1 MGKDIKINTGQ
12 TLYDINK
19 DYVLKNYKKLSKEEV
34 QEQLNKSLKK
44 YVKKYGESKYSMLL
58 CSEKSDYTIFQM
70 KESTKKN
77 INQLKTDL
85 YECLYNRGKIY
96 HIEFNNLG
104 AIECW
109 IVSSPLLVEKEKDIN
124 KKELVNC
131 YHLFPYDAAIIKV
144 GY

>member
-19 DYVLKNYKKLSKEEV
+19 DYVLKNYKKLSKEEI
-34 QEQLNKSLKK
+34 QEQLDKSLKK
-44 YVKKYGESKYSMLL
+44 YVKRYGESRYSMLL
-58 CSEKSDYTIFQM
+58 CSEKNDYTIFQM
-70 KESTKKN
+70 KENTKKN

-96 HIEFNNLG
+96 HIEFNNFG
-104 AIECW
+104 VIECW
-109 IVSSPLLVEKEKDIN
+109 IVSSPLLVKNEKSIN
-124 KKELVNC
+124 KKELVSC
-131 YHLFPYDAAIIKV
+131 YHLFPYDAAIVKV